1 MRSGIGYDIHRFE
14 DGRRLVLGGLEFPGE
29 RGLAGHSDADV
40 LLHAIIDALLGGA
53 GLGDIGRHFPPEDPQ
68 WAGADSAALLAR
80 TCEILRE
87 AAFEVVNVDATVIA
101 ERPRL
106 AERLDEMRERI
117 AGIIGIDRAR
127 VNVKATSNEGVGDI
141 GRGEGIAAL
150 AIVSLYDG
158 NF

>member
-1 MRSGIGYDIHRFE
+1 MRSGIGYDIHRFQ

-53 GLGDIGRHFPPEDPQ
+53 GLGDIGRHFPPDDAQ
-68 WAGADSAALLAR
+68 WVGADSAALLAR
-80 TCEILRE
+80 TCDIVRE
-87 AAFEVVNVDATVIA
+87 AGFEVVNVDSTVIA

-106 AERLDEMRERI
+106 AERLDEMRVRI

-127 VNVKATSNEGVGDI
+127 VNVKATTNEGI
-141 GRGEGIAAL
+141 GEIGHGEGIVAL